1 MTLLS
6 NLIEISLAAELQV
19 ILSGSLLLFTK
30 STLRSKNSNWSWNS
44 QPKF

>member
-19 ILSGSLLLFTK
+19 ILSGSLLFTK